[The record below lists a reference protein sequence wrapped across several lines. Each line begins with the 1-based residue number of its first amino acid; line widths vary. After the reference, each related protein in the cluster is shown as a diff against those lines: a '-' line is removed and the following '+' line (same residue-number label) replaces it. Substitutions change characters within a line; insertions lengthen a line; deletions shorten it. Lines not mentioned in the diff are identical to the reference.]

1 MATISNALLYGNG
14 VVVCDL
20 LPLTVGYIRST
31 LTQNFKL
38 NTNLNRV
45 LRIYL
50 VINSF
55 NMKMTKK
62 DIKYIVKLFIAYPT
76 SLIFGIIGYRK
87 GFDKMII
94 WLNKDV

>member
-1 MATISNALLYGNG
+1 
-14 VVVCDL
+14 
-20 LPLTVGYIRST
+20 
-31 LTQNFKL
+31 
-38 NTNLNRV
+38 
-45 LRIYL
+45 
-50 VINSF
+50 
-55 NMKMTKK
+55 MKMTKK